1 MSEIVQAQMNIRRRK
16 LGLLIRDARL
26 AHRKTM
32 TECAEAL
39 GVTPG
44 VMRAYEDGRRSP
56 SLPELE
62 VLAYYLD
69 ISMQHFWSKD
79 VLSDAPPRTEELN
92 LPVLVGLRQRIV
104 GALLRQRRMDA
115 SLSLKALSEE
125 TGIPAGRLK
134 AYELGEQ
141 PIPVPE
147 LEACLVAL
155 GGRIETLFDQAG
167 PIGRWMTQQRAI
179 QEFLKLPDDLQ
190 SFVSQPV
197 NRPYLEL
204 ARNLSAMSTEKLRSV
219 AEGLLDI
226 TL

>member
-1 MSEIVQAQMNIRRRK
+1 MSEIIQAQMNIRRRK

-32 TECAEAL
+32 TECAEAI

-44 VMRAYEDGRRSP
+44 IMRAYEDGRRSP

-62 VLAYYLD
+62 VLAYYFDLS
-69 ISMQHFWSKD
+69 IHHFWSRD
-79 VLSDAPPRTEELN
+79 ALSDAPPRTEALN

-104 GALLRQRRMDA
+104 GALLRQRRLDA

-134 AYELGEQ
+134 SYELGEQ

-147 LEACLVAL
+147 LEACLAAL
-155 GGRIETLFDQAG
+155 GGRIEPLLDHAG
-167 PIGRWMTQQRAI
+167 PIGHWMTQQRAI
-179 QEFLKLPDDLQ
+179 QDFLKLPEDLQ
-190 SFVSQPV
+190 SFVSLPV